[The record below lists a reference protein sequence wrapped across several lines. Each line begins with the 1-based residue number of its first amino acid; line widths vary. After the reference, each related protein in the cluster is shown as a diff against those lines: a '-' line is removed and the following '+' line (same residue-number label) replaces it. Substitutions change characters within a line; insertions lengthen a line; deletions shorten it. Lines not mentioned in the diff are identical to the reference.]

1 MVNRIKFRLNHHLL
15 LIHQK
20 KNNLQLS
27 NLEVL
32 SLMENFKWITF
43 LVSVIRNTN
52 FGSHHV
58 INIKNFGSHFL
69 SLFFLGIQIKTQE
82 NTDCNVK
89 NFKCESKK
97 SRIVH
102 AKKITPQ

>member
-27 NLEVL
+27 TLEVL

-58 INIKNFGSHFL
+58 INIKFS
-69 SLFFLGIQIKTQE
+69 SLPMRINNKY
-82 NTDCNVK
+82 NVTNRTNK
-89 NFKCESKK
+89 DTRE
-97 SRIVH
+97 H
-102 AKKITPQ
+102 